1 MERRSTDFAVRGMLT
16 LKPMSGYEIRQTI
29 GESLAYF
36 WAESFGQIYPTLNR
50 LAKNGLVTRRGERGA
65 SRTRHI
71 YSITDAGR
79 AVLAAWLQQPP
90 QPRPPRNELLFKL
103 FFARHISP
111 ADAIAQIERFRDAAL
126 RERANFEKLDRVL
139 LARHADR
146 PELPYWMITLR
157 HGQLENE
164 AHIRWAAEAL
174 QLLAE
179 LQEPAPVADHRGDP
193 AGAVVDRLLPEEVQ
207 PEE

>member
-1 MERRSTDFAVRGMLT
+1 MERRSTDFAVLGMLT

-29 GESLAYF
+29 SESIAYF
-36 WAESFGQIYPTLNR
+36 WTESFGQIYPTLNR
-50 LAKNGLVTRRGERGA
+50 LAKEGLVTRRGERGL

-79 AVLAAWLQQPP
+79 EALSAWLKQPAAP
-90 QPRPPRNELLFKL
+90 QVPRNELLFKL
-103 FFARHISP
+103 FFSRHASP
-111 ADAIAQIERFRDAAL
+111 ADAIAQIERFREAAL
-126 RERANFEKLDRVL
+126 RERTRFEKLDREL

-179 LQEPAPVADHRGDP
+179 LEGP
-193 AGAVVDRLLPEEVQ
+193 PE
-207 PEE
+207 